1 MNIIDI
7 RLTRKRFVTPIFT
20 MVSVVVF
27 YICSP
32 RLIEGQQECKSKKK
46 DKLHFCISLQFVV
59 AYVAFAFFFVLV
71 VVYTLSFAS
80 EVFVLLSTIS
90 RFLSAYNTYT
100 YVYTKLIGL
109 IRST

>member
-32 RLIEGQQECKSKKK
+32 RLIEGQQECKTKKS
-46 DKLHFCISLQFVV
+46 KLHFCISLQFVE